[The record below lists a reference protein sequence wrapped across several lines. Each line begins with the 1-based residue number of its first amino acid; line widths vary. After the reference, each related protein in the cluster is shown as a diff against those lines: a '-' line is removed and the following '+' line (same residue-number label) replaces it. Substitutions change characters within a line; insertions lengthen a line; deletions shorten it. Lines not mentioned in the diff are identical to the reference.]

1 MADTAKMKIVAGDW
15 VVFPGGKLERG
26 PVYVSVEGE
35 KITAVSREAPS
46 TTNCTPLHAHVVVPG
61 FVDLHT
67 HGVGKLQRQATL
79 LPLSRLRTMIYLFFI
94 FRRER

>member
-1 MADTAKMKIVAGDW
+1 MKIVAGDW

-35 KITAVSREAPS
+35 KITGVSREAPS
-46 TTNCTPLHAHVVVPG
+46 TNSTPLHAHVIAPG

-67 HGVGKLQRQATL
+67 HGVGKMQKTCHITL
-79 LPLSRLRTMIYLFFI
+79 FRLKNVDLFYVS
-94 FRRER
+94 RRE

>member
-26 PVYVSVEGE
+26 PIYVSVEGE

-79 LPLSRLRTMIYLFFI
+79 LQVEDNDLFI
-94 FRRER
+94 FIF